1 FYPKQSRL
9 YVDRSEL
16 FYIGTILLCIYF
28 WFGIDN
34 FFVNSSSNP
43 VVYTECINPNPGT
56 CLHI

>member
-1 FYPKQSRL
+1 MRFYPKQRRL

-16 FYIGTILLCIYF
+16 FYIGTILLYF
-28 WFGIDN
+28 WIRIDN

-43 VVYTECINPNPGT
+43 VVHTECINPNPGT